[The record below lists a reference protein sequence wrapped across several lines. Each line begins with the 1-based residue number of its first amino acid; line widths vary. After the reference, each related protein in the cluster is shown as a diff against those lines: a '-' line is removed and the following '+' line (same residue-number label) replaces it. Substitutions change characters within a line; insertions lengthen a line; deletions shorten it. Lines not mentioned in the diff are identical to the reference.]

1 MTRSHN
7 CNLKMCIKGY
17 SFWISRLLGIKQ
29 RYSWYPKVFCAWK
42 RGRQK
47 RRYWGKVAKD
57 NSFKS
62 LRMLRYRS
70 WRSSILWRNVLEER
84 REIIRMGFI
93 VFPSVR
99 FGGAFNIFVPFLLS
113 INFKFEAGIKMC
125 YQRRN
130 CLCNRLSTSK
140 WSARQTSRLGKLLKN
155 LTNVTW
161 RKFNSN

>member
-84 REIIRMGFI
+84 REIIWMGFI
-93 VFPSVR
+93 VFPLISRIPKDLEERLTYLSLSYCQLILSLRQESRCVTSEET
-99 FGGAFNIFVPFLLS
+99 AFVTDFRLQNDQHDKLHVW
-113 INFKFEAGIKMC
+113 G
-125 YQRRN
+125 N
-130 CLCNRLSTSK
+130 C
-140 WSARQTSRLGKLLKN
+140 
-155 LTNVTW
+155 W
-161 RKFNSN
+161 RI